1 MASDDQPGK
10 KRFKKAQKQPS
21 VSKKVKVTQEAKKA
35 KEADKLNAEKKRKA
49 ELAAKLAQ
57 ATKRISSQKQ
67 QSSGSLTHLPTEIH
81 LEGNNIHTLSLPAFR
96 EQQNP
101 LSQIQAHQ
109 LASGLHNQE
118 NNNSHPLTLPAFR
131 RQLSPSTVDP
141 ASTSNK
147 KQPVNR
153 KQLQPQANS
162 SYSDHQHSDHELISD
177 HQGDDNIDIPPPTP
191 AADPVTSRKKQNGK
205 RKKKTAQQPTIATSL
220 STPSTCSDKST
231 HVLSDDEDDGDENTV
246 ITTTCDNMDC
256 KALLLENKTLK
267 DKAKKLQRRLDTAG
281 KQKQLPHLY

>member
-67 QSSGSLTHLPTEIH
+67 QSSGSLTHPSTEIH

-118 NNNSHPLTLPAFR
+118 NNNTLIKIEAWLVYFLYTKSIHFLHLTTLVYIF
-131 RQLSPSTVDP
+131 SI
-141 ASTSNK
+141 
-147 KQPVNR
+147 
-153 KQLQPQANS
+153 
-162 SYSDHQHSDHELISD
+162 HQIY
-177 HQGDDNIDIPPPTP
+177 I
-191 AADPVTSRKKQNGK
+191 KQNF
-205 RKKKTAQQPTIATSL
+205 
-220 STPSTCSDKST
+220 
-231 HVLSDDEDDGDENTV
+231 VL
-246 ITTTCDNMDC
+246 
-256 KALLLENKTLK
+256 
-267 DKAKKLQRRLDTAG
+267 
-281 KQKQLPHLY
+281 